1 MKGAYD
7 YEHVQPLLRCDSTF
21 PFAERKTV
29 QEAKTSDSISEHIEK
44 LSKLECAIEKNAISA
59 MRFYG

>member
-1 MKGAYD
+1 MN
-7 YEHVQPLLRCDSTF
+7 TF
-21 PFAERKTV
+21 NHSSAAIVYSPFAERKTV

-44 LSKLECAIEKNAISA
+44 LSKLECAIEKNAIRA